1 MKWGV
6 RRYQNKDGTL
16 TPAGKKRR
24 GIQTNKSD
32 KKDKDFK
39 FVDDE
44 VAQMPQ
50 KKRNAFLNYQ
60 KMVGLTRDNIDDP
73 ELYEL
78 ILLEFEDACERG
90 IIDVNKSWE
99 SNEKAIRRDATK
111 ISHHDSKNS
120 LYHHGILGMKWG
132 VRRFQNPDGT
142 RTAAGK
148 RRERERAENI
158 QKSEDH
164 ITSRADRKRATEGLS
179 NAELRRLNER
189 LQLEKT
195 YRDLTADEIRK
206 GESFGK
212 SIMKEIAKQSLTDA
226 GKELATGLLKR
237 YIVKPILNTTS
248 NKKK

>member
-1 MKWGV
+1 MP
-6 RRYQNKDGTL
+6 NKII
-16 TPAGKKRR
+16 RHF
-24 GIQTNKSD
+24 D
-32 KKDKDFK
+32 KYLETCSPYSQS
-39 FVDDE
+39 V
-44 VAQMPQ
+44 
-50 KKRNAFLNYQ
+50 
-60 KMVGLTRDNIDDP
+60 DDP
-73 ELYEL
+73 EPDKSKSISQLSNKEL
-78 ILLEFEDACERG
+78 RLLISRLALEKDAEQLIMDLRRNAGEKYSFENPPK
-90 IIDVNKSWE
+90 IDTTTPINQ
-99 SNEKAIRRDATK
+99 
-111 ISHHDSKNS
+111 
-120 LYHHGILGMKWG
+120 LYHHGILGQKWG

-164 ITSRADRKRATEGLS
+164 VTSRADRKRATEGLS

-212 SIMKEIAKQSLTDA
+212 SILKEIAKQSLTDA
-226 GKELATGLLKR
+226 GKELATGLLKQ